1 MSSNNL
7 TSTTA
12 HIFPSLCRTD
22 VLACQTSKW
31 YSAFQHKTIK
41 ATIITG
47 LGEEFRAYLESDGL
61 IIPEGAEDQ
70 QPTGELSSDE
80 EIESDD
86 DSDSGPMARFSFPE
100 LDRQIRQAIS
110 NYSAVFPKLN
120 WTAPKDA
127 SWMVTS
133 SGPLRCTSPADVYL
147 LLKSSDFA
155 MHDLDNNRIFEGCID
170 NSHSRRNE
178 GTNGF
183 SNGPLPESVPNS
195 SGTVLDPGET
205 GSSVQLELVLK
216 KWYEIERSREVRCF
230 IRDNRL
236 LAISQRDPN
245 FFEHLLPQE
254 TQNLMRSTILAFWN
268 REVRSKFANGQVSS
282 YVMDLLLTRDLSRA
296 HIVDFN
302 PYAPR
307 TDPLLFDWSELAE
320 LHARAEQI
328 GIESGI
334 HSLHLGVDAH
344 TGPTDNQAVTSAE
357 LPLLRIVTSPNQSA
371 RPLYSH
377 NMIPADALGDN
388 AMRFAAEI
396 AVEMAQREREA
407 QEAEAR
413 RGQR

>member
-7 TSTTA
+7 TNSTTSF
-12 HIFPSLCRTD
+12 FPSLRRTD
-22 VLACQTSKW
+22 VLACQTSQW
-31 YSAFQHKTIK
+31 YPNFQHKTIK
-41 ATIITG
+41 TTIITG
-47 LGEEFRAYLESDGL
+47 LGEDFRAYLESDGL
-61 IIPEGAEDQ
+61 IIPEGAEDR

-80 EIESDD
+80 EIESDND
-86 DSDSGPMARFSFPE
+86 NDNDSGSMARFSFPE

-110 NYSAVFPKLN
+110 NYNAVFPKLN

-127 SWMVTS
+127 GWMLTS

-155 MHDLDNNRIFEGCID
+155 MHDLDNNRVFEGCID
-170 NSHSRRNE
+170 NSHSRRNQ

-183 SNGPLPESVPNS
+183 NSLLPESVPNS
-195 SGTVLDPGET
+195 TVTSLDPGET
-205 GSSVQLELVLK
+205 GSGVQLELVLK

-254 TQNLMRSTILAFWN
+254 TQNLMRSTIFAFWN

-307 TDPLLFDWSELAE
+307 TDPLLFEWAELAE

-328 GIESGI
+328 EIESGI
-334 HSLHLGVDAH
+334 NSLHLGENPH
-344 TGPTDNQAVTSAE
+344 TDPTDNQAVSE

-377 NMIPADALGDN
+377 NMIPADALGDS
-388 AMRFAAEI
+388 AMRFAAEM

-407 QEAEAR
+407 QEAEVR
-413 RGQR
+413 RGAR

>member
-1 MSSNNL
+1 MPSVSSTNA
-7 TSTTA
+7 TT
-12 HIFPSLCRTD
+12 HLFPPLYRRD

-31 YSAFQHKTIK
+31 YPTFQRKTIRT
-41 ATIITG
+41 TIITG
-47 LGEEFRAYLESDGL
+47 LGEDFRAYLESDGL
-61 IIPEGAEDQ
+61 IIPEGAEDR
-70 QPTGELSSDE
+70 QPTAELSSDE

-86 DSDSGPMARFSFPE
+86 DDDSGPMARFSFPE

-110 NYSAVFPKLN
+110 SYDAVFPKLN

-127 SWMVTS
+127 GWMLTS

-155 MHDLDNNRIFEGCID
+155 THDLDKSRIFEGCLD
-170 NSHSRRNE
+170 DSRAT
-178 GTNGF
+178 GSQIANGF
-183 SNGPLPESVPNS
+183 SNGLVSQSVPNS
-195 SGTVLDPGET
+195 SELTPDPSQGDPDIR
-205 GSSVQLELVLK
+205 LELVLK

-236 LAISQRDPN
+236 LAMSQRDSN
-245 FFEHLLPQE
+245 FYEHLLPQE
-254 TQNLMRSTILAFWN
+254 TQDLMRSTISTFWN
-268 REVRSKFANGQVSS
+268 QEVKSKFAGGQVTN

-307 TDPLLFDWSELAE
+307 TDPLLFEWSELAE
-320 LHARAEQI
+320 LHARAEEL

-334 HSLHLGVDAH
+334 DSLHLEERTQTD
-344 TGPTDNQAVTSAE
+344 PTDNQAISGTT
-357 LPLLRIVTSPNQSA
+357 PLLRIVTSPNQSA
-371 RPLYSH
+371 RPMYSH
-377 NMIPADALGDN
+377 NMIPADALSDN

-407 QEAEAR
+407 QETEVR
-413 RGQR
+413 RGER